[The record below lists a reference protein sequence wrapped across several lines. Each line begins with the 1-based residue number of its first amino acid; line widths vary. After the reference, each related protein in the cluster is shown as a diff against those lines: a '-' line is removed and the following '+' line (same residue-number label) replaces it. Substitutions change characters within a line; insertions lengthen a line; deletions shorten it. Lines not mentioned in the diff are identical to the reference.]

1 MKERTVA
8 KVLEESKRILNQPLG
23 VIGLPKK
30 KETEGGSDG

>member
-1 MKERTVA
+1 MKERTAA
-8 KVLEESKRILNQPLG
+8 KVRVQRILNQPLG